1 MKLTV
6 IGGGGVRSMFLAK
19 SIAQKA
25 DALKIDE
32 LVFMDNNPEKL
43 NIYGKMAEMEVVYN
57 VKYRFKNNDNKTNEE
72 LKELFNKK
80 LLNIILKLENQEL
93 GLNN

>member
-1 MKLTV
+1 
-6 IGGGGVRSMFLAK
+6 
-19 SIAQKA
+19 
-25 DALKIDE
+25 
-32 LVFMDNNPEKL
+32 
-43 NIYGKMAEMEVVYN
+43 MEVVYN
-57 VKYRFKNNDNKTNEE
+57 VKYKFKKDDNKSKEE

>member
-1 MKLTV
+1 
-6 IGGGGVRSMFLAK
+6 
-19 SIAQKA
+19 
-25 DALKIDE
+25 
-32 LVFMDNNPEKL
+32 
-43 NIYGKMAEMEVVYN
+43 MEVVYN
-57 VKYRFKNNDNKTNEE
+57 VKYKFRNNDNKSKEE

>member
-1 MKLTV
+1 
-6 IGGGGVRSMFLAK
+6 
-19 SIAQKA
+19 
-25 DALKIDE
+25 
-32 LVFMDNNPEKL
+32 
-43 NIYGKMAEMEVVYN
+43 MEVVYN
-57 VKYRFKNNDNKTNEE
+57 VKYKFKNDDNKSKEE

>member
-1 MKLTV
+1 
-6 IGGGGVRSMFLAK
+6 
-19 SIAQKA
+19 
-25 DALKIDE
+25 
-32 LVFMDNNPEKL
+32 
-43 NIYGKMAEMEVVYN
+43 MEVVYN
-57 VKYRFKNNDNKTNEE
+57 VKYKFKNDDNKSKEQ